1 MKVLIA
7 STVVPNVG
15 GGTAV
20 IVDSLE
26 RALVERGHE
35 VDVLRLPFVS
45 RPDVMLS
52 QMLALRLHHVEDSG
66 DRLICIR
73 PPSYL
78 LQHPAKVLWFI
89 HHHRTA
95 YDLWGTEYG
104 DMRDDHE
111 GRALRDAIRA
121 ADDVAFGESRSIFAN
136 SGVVRDRLETFN
148 KRTAEVLYPPLDQ
161 PRKFRCDGY
170 GDEIVYVSRL
180 TEHKRQWLA
189 IEAMAHTRTPVSLV
203 VAGAPDSP
211 CRRRAAR
218 RPGASTGPAGTR
230 RHSGRMVVG
239 GGQGLPFRVVPC
251 CGVLPV
257 RRGQLWVSQ
266 PRGSSIAESRD
277 LDNRFRRRPRVGR
290 GRHERLPVRADA
302 RGNRYPFRRA
312 VRGPEPRQAMGDA
325 GFGRIVELGI
335 SWEHVI
341 GRLLS

>member
-1 MKVLIA
+1 MRVLVA

-45 RPDVMLS
+45 RPDVMLT
-52 QMLALRLHHVEDSG
+52 QMLAMRLHHVAESG

-121 ADDVAFGESRSIFAN
+121 ADGVAFEEALSIFAN
-136 SGVVRDRLETFN
+136 SAVVKDRLMTFN
-148 KRTAEVLYPPLDQ
+148 ERSAEVLYPPLDRPDQ
-161 PRKFRCDGY
+161 FRCDGY

-180 TEHKRQWLA
+180 TAHKRQWLA
-189 IEAMAHTRTPVSLV
+189 IEAMAHTRTPVRLV

-211 CRRRAAR
+211 ADAERLKDLVRVRGLQARVDVRTGWLSEQDKVSLFGSCLAAVYCPFDEDSYGYPSLEAHQSRKAVISTTDSGGVGELVVDGTNGFLCEPTPKALAARFDELYEDRTRAA
-218 RPGASTGPAGTR
+218 
-230 RHSGRMVVG
+230 
-239 GGQGLPFRVVPC
+239 
-251 CGVLPV
+251 
-257 RRGQLWVSQ
+257 
-266 PRGSSIAESRD
+266 
-277 LDNRFRRRPRVGR
+277 
-290 GRHERLPVRADA
+290 
-302 RGNRYPFRRA
+302 
-312 VRGPEPRQAMGDA
+312 AMGTA
-325 GFGRIVELGI
+325 GFERIAELGI
-335 SWEHVI
+335 NWDHVI